1 MRIFSH
7 CSSANI
13 VWLLQCH
20 EWCHQKAWI
29 IQLCRL
35 QQGTDRWL
43 LLFAVSKERR
53 TSSFIESKQH
63 SLSMDLHAYHPMD
76 SDNTYE
82 RGRAEACGALCRI
95 FCAHKTREEILP
107 VYYSRFY
114 LVMYYGL
121 QTAEVGVLL
130 PLLPCHVLRSAHS
143 WGRCTAPA
151 STLSCTTVCRQLR

>member
-1 MRIFSH
+1 M
-7 CSSANI
+7 
-13 VWLLQCH
+13 
-20 EWCHQKAWI
+20 
-29 IQLCRL
+29 
-35 QQGTDRWL
+35 
-43 LLFAVSKERR
+43 FAVSKERR

-130 PLLPCHVLRSAHS
+130 PLLPCHVLQSAHS
-143 WGRCTAPA
+143 
-151 STLSCTTVCRQLR
+151 